1 MTSNCN
7 KYLEPTGVVLGKSTR
22 TLGKVTLT
30 TDGVYDSTKEYSR
43 ISLVYDPNTYI
54 SYISKQFV
62 PAGTALSNTEYWQ
75 PLNSAILG
83 PGQTLSGVLNM
94 LNMLDLPEDAGFLHY
109 NDLTNQLE
117 WVDVEGLV
125 EIINNSGVDFILNEP
140 LKSINSLSTSATTAG
155 QMLIF
160 NGTRWRLDK
169 ITNISQAIGEPL
181 KSIAM
186 LGAPSGSKKIIMYN
200 NGSWG
205 YTDLSNMNLG
215 SLLTD
220 INDKNAPVP
229 SSAGYLYYNG
239 SNYSWNIPSSG
250 SGSQGV
256 TLNALLT
263 KLNATA
269 LPTLGQKYL
278 YWNGLS
284 FSWNDGTGV
293 LDWNLILNKPTTL
306 AGYGITTS
314 DPLISD
320 ILNTFSNPL
329 KEPLLSINSINR
341 NPSTA
346 GMILVY
352 RENGWQFEAKPTSS
366 SSSGTSSYDDSW
378 IYTWK
383 DQIEN
388 RTIRDINNTLASLQE
403 SLNSKVEWTK
413 AEIESWINQA
423 LADYEW
429 WTDNTIIGEIFHQSS
444 WNDELEAYL
453 QTVGVLDSNG
463 NLNYSTIT
471 QRIDQ
476 IEAQVALLQP
486 SDDGD
491 FETLQS
497 LLNQYITRVN
507 GVETAVATLGTR
519 YAVLEENQ
527 SVIRWLAS
535 GFTSETSQY
544 GTFASMFAAKQD
556 ENIAAISDLETRVTD
571 VENEYGTLTSAHAS
585 VAAQINGDS
594 STGTGGLIAEVTAL
608 NGKLQG
614 VNTTVLASIDSKL
627 SAFTAT
633 ADFDQAVATMLANS
647 DSGTYAAIQ
656 TIASDDDSFI
666 GLIAD
671 RIGIDASTTTFTG
684 NIVAQ
689 NLYLPSSGEI
699 DVNHSGLILK
709 AAQGTNGNVAG
720 LYINESGDDQVG
732 NIAFNLDNT
741 IGFNLT
747 CSENSSDGVSGDLTT
762 GSIIAGKM
770 STGDFVFSVSITPP
784 ESGNN
789 TNEVIRRIDI
799 GRDANGNY
807 GLISTAGTSIGV
819 GYTGSLNGLKFINGI
834 CVGTP

>member
-284 FSWNDGTGV
+284 FSWNDGMRKI
-293 LDWNLILNKPTTL
+293 LILSPISRIACFMSRSILSKTVFISLQSGQFATL
-306 AGYGITTS
+306 CFFHWLGYTLTPVEMYFCFPFNVI
-314 DPLISD
+314 LISMED
-320 ILNTFSNPL
+320 LLL
-329 KEPLLSINSINR
+329 KDAFFRLL
-341 NPSTA
+341 
-346 GMILVY
+346 
-352 RENGWQFEAKPTSS
+352 
-366 SSSGTSSYDDSW
+366 
-378 IYTWK
+378 YTK
-383 DQIEN
+383 D
-388 RTIRDINNTLASLQE
+388 T
-403 SLNSKVEWTK
+403 
-413 AEIESWINQA
+413 
-423 LADYEW
+423 
-429 WTDNTIIGEIFHQSS
+429 
-444 WNDELEAYL
+444 
-453 QTVGVLDSNG
+453 
-463 NLNYSTIT
+463 
-471 QRIDQ
+471 
-476 IEAQVALLQP
+476 
-486 SDDGD
+486 
-491 FETLQS
+491 
-497 LLNQYITRVN
+497 
-507 GVETAVATLGTR
+507 
-519 YAVLEENQ
+519 
-527 SVIRWLAS
+527 
-535 GFTSETSQY
+535 
-544 GTFASMFAAKQD
+544 
-556 ENIAAISDLETRVTD
+556 
-571 VENEYGTLTSAHAS
+571 
-585 VAAQINGDS
+585 
-594 STGTGGLIAEVTAL
+594 
-608 NGKLQG
+608 
-614 VNTTVLASIDSKL
+614 
-627 SAFTAT
+627 
-633 ADFDQAVATMLANS
+633 
-647 DSGTYAAIQ
+647 
-656 TIASDDDSFI
+656 
-666 GLIAD
+666 
-671 RIGIDASTTTFTG
+671 
-684 NIVAQ
+684 
-689 NLYLPSSGEI
+689 
-699 DVNHSGLILK
+699 
-709 AAQGTNGNVAG
+709 
-720 LYINESGDDQVG
+720 
-732 NIAFNLDNT
+732 
-741 IGFNLT
+741 
-747 CSENSSDGVSGDLTT
+747 
-762 GSIIAGKM
+762 
-770 STGDFVFSVSITPP
+770 
-784 ESGNN
+784 
-789 TNEVIRRIDI
+789 
-799 GRDANGNY
+799 
-807 GLISTAGTSIGV
+807 
-819 GYTGSLNGLKFINGI
+819 
-834 CVGTP
+834 